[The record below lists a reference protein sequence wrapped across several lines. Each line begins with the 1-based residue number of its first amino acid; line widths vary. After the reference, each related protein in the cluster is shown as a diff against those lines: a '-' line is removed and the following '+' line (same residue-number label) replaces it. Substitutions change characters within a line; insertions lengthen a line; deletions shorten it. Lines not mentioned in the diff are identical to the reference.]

1 MVKKRGK
8 PFRAMLA
15 DDIPD
20 EKLEDIVFPM
30 IASPKLDGI
39 RCLIDPIA
47 GGPVSREPKP
57 CRNPFIWN
65 ALSSPEFAF
74 LDGEV
79 MSPNGFKDSQAMW
92 GRKKATELEPFNY
105 HVFDDFT
112 YPDDPFTARQ
122 ARLRNRVASMSEDA
136 YERVKVVPHTVIVS
150 LDDLLKYEKEQLDA
164 GHEGVMLRDPGGV
177 FKFGRAT
184 FKTRGLLKLKRF
196 VDAEA
201 VIVRVEEEMENANE
215 ATKNVH
221 GLTRRTSHK
230 ANKIPK
236 GRAGKFAAK
245 WEHEDFSVSSFTD
258 DEKNS
263 FWALRD
269 KLPGT
274 VFTFKYQM
282 LGSKGGPRHPVFLG
296 IRYDRSAEDV
306 IGAEAL
312 SAILKGHGE

>member
-1 MVKKRGK
+1 LNPTIIAHWESMVKKRGK

-112 YPDDPFTARQ
+112 YDVLEST
-122 ARLRNRVASMSEDA
+122 
-136 YERVKVVPHTVIVS
+136 ERTMVLPTFEEGFDVVQTIDTTSGEPVCVTYHT
-150 LDDLLKYEKEQLDA
+150 
-164 GHEGVMLRDPGGV
+164 
-177 FKFGRAT
+177 
-184 FKTRGLLKLKRF
+184 
-196 VDAEA
+196 
-201 VIVRVEEEMENANE
+201 
-215 ATKNVH
+215 
-221 GLTRRTSHK
+221 
-230 ANKIPK
+230 
-236 GRAGKFAAK
+236 
-245 WEHEDFSVSSFTD
+245 DFSGV
-258 DEKNS
+258 
-263 FWALRD
+263 
-269 KLPGT
+269 
-274 VFTFKYQM
+274 
-282 LGSKGGPRHPVFLG
+282 PRT
-296 IRYDRSAEDV
+296 A
-306 IGAEAL
+306 
-312 SAILKGHGE
+312 